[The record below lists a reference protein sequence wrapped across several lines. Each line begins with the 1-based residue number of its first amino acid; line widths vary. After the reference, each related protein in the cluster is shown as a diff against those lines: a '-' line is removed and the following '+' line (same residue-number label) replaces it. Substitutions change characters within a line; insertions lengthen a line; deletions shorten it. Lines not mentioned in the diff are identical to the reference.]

1 MKSHEE
7 SRGLSGSRTTER
19 GLKIQPTKRE
29 TQMVVLHDYSGAVQA
44 TVADLE
50 KRRAAAKV
58 WAKDPGLWALDA
70 DHQRIIQQSLGWL
83 TVTAAMRERLSE
95 ITGFADEVRRS
106 GFTHV
111 ALLGMGGSS
120 LCPDVMRLT
129 FGAAEGFPALHVL
142 DTTDPATIRAVEQSI
157 DLPHTL
163 IVLASKS
170 GTTPEVNAL
179 QQYFLAKL
187 KPGRGQRAGAQCVAI
202 TDPGTPLEAT
212 ARAHEFRRIF
222 FNPADIGGRYSA
234 LSYFG
239 LVPAALMGIDLF
251 ELLERSQR
259 MAHSCRAGVP
269 NKWNPG
275 LWFGAVMGSLALQGR
290 NKVTIVC
297 SKEIAAFSSWAEQL
311 IAESTGKDGKGIVP
325 IEGELVGTPSRYGS
339 DRLFVYL
346 RLEGTRDVAVEGKL
360 KRLAQAGHPLVTL
373 SLQDRYDLGA
383 EFFRWEFATAIA
395 GAIIGVNPFDQP
407 NVQESKDNTKQL
419 LDDYKA
425 TGSLPS
431 GEPIF
436 SDDEVQLYGDEATR
450 LAIQG
455 CRKLST
461 AVKAHLAR
469 ARGGDYVALTA
480 FLERS
485 RETEKVLNTIR
496 QSIRDQFRVATTLGF
511 GPRFL
516 HSTGQLHK
524 GGGDGGVFVQFTADD
539 QEDLPIPGEAY
550 SFGIM
555 KRAQALGDFQ
565 ALQRSQR
572 RVLRVHLGG
581 GIKVGL
587 RRLQD
592 GLTRE

>member
-1 MKSHEE
+1 MKLQSA
-7 SRGLSGSRTTER
+7 
-19 GLKIQPTKRE
+19 KRE
-29 TQMVVLHDYSGAVQA
+29 AHMVVLHEYSGAVQA
-44 TVADLE
+44 TLADLE
-50 KRRAAAKV
+50 KRGAVEKV
-58 WAKDPGLWALDA
+58 WARDPSLWTADA
-70 DHQRIIQQSLGWL
+70 DHQRIIRQSLGWL
-83 TVTAAMRERLSE
+83 TVTAAMRDRLSE

-111 ALLGMGGSS
+111 LLLGMGGSS
-120 LCPDVMRLT
+120 LCPEVLRLT
-129 FGAAEGFPALHVL
+129 FGSAEGFPALHVL
-142 DTTDPATIRAVEQSI
+142 DTTDPATIRAVEQAI
-157 DLPHTL
+157 VLPHTL
-163 IVLASKS
+163 IVVASKS

-187 KPGRGQRAGAQCVAI
+187 KPGRGQRAGAQCIAI

-259 MAHSCRAGVP
+259 MVHSCRAGVAY
-269 NKWNPG
+269 KWNPG
-275 LWFGAVMGSLALQGR
+275 LWLGAVMGSLALQGR
-290 NKVTIVC
+290 NKVSIVC
-297 SKEIAAFSSWAEQL
+297 SKEIAAFASWVEQL
-311 IAESTGKDGKGIVP
+311 IAESTGKEGKGIVP
-325 IEGELVGTPSRYGS
+325 IEGEPLGTPSRYGS
-339 DRLFVYL
+339 DRLFIHL
-346 RLEGTRDVAVEGKL
+346 RLEGTRDVAIDGKL
-360 KRLAQAGHPLVTL
+360 KRLAHAGHPLLTL
-373 SLQDRYDLGA
+373 SLHDRYDLGA
-383 EFFRWEFATAIA
+383 EFVRWEFATSIA

-407 NVQESKDNTKQL
+407 NVQESKENTKQL

-425 TGSLPS
+425 TGRLPA

-450 LAIQG
+450 SAIQG
-455 CRKLST
+455 CRKFST

-469 ARGGDYVALTA
+469 ARAGDYVALTA

-485 RETEKVLNTIR
+485 PETEKSLSVIR
-496 QSIRDQFRVATTLGF
+496 EAVRDQFKVATTLGF

-524 GGGDGGVFVQFTADD
+524 GGGDDGMVVQFTADD
-539 QEDLPIPGEAY
+539 HQDLPIPGEAH

-565 ALQRSQR
+565 SFQR
-572 RVLRVHLGG
+572 RQRRALSVHLGG
-581 GIKVGL
+581 NVRAGL

>member
-1 MKSHEE
+1 M
-7 SRGLSGSRTTER
+7 
-19 GLKIQPTKRE
+19 KIQPTKRGD
-29 TQMVVLHDYSGAVQA
+29 QMVILHDYSGAVQA
-44 TVADLE
+44 AVADLE
-50 KRRAAAKV
+50 KRGAAAKV
-58 WAKDPGLWALDA
+58 WAKDPGLWKSDA
-70 DHQRIIQQSLGWL
+70 DHQRNIRQSLGWL
-83 TVTAAMRERLSE
+83 TVTAAVRDRLSE

-111 ALLGMGGSS
+111 LLLGMGGSS
-120 LCPDVMRLT
+120 LCPDVLRLT
-129 FGAAEGFPALHVL
+129 FASAEGAPAFHLL
-142 DTTDPATIRAVEQSI
+142 DTTDPATIRAEEQAI

-163 IVLASKS
+163 IVVASKS

-187 KPGRGQRAGAQCVAI
+187 TPGKGQRAGAQCVAI

-259 MAHSCRAGVP
+259 MVHSCRAGVR

-275 LWFGAVMGSLALQGR
+275 LWLGAVMGSLALQGR

-297 SKEIAAFSSWAEQL
+297 SKEIAAFGSWVEQL
-311 IAESTGKDGKGIVP
+311 IAESTGKEGKGIVP
-325 IEGELVGTPSRYGS
+325 VEGEPVGTPGRYGT
-339 DRLFVYL
+339 DRLFIYL

-425 TGSLPS
+425 AGSLPS
-431 GEPIF
+431 SEPIF
-436 SDDEVQLYGDEATR
+436 SDGEVQLYGDEATR
-450 LAIQG
+450 TAIQG

-469 ARGGDYVALTA
+469 ARAGDYVALTA
-480 FLERS
+480 FLERNP
-485 RETEKVLNTIR
+485 ETEKALSMIR
-496 QSIRDQFRVATTLGF
+496 KSVRDQFRVATTLGF

-524 GGGDGGVFVQFTADD
+524 GGGDEGVVVQFTADD
-539 QEDLPIPGEAY
+539 QADLPIPGEAY

-555 KRAQALGDFQ
+555 KSAQALGDFQ
-565 ALQRSQR
+565 SLQRRQR
-572 RVLRVHLGG
+572 RALRVHLGG
-581 GIKVGL
+581 NVKAGL